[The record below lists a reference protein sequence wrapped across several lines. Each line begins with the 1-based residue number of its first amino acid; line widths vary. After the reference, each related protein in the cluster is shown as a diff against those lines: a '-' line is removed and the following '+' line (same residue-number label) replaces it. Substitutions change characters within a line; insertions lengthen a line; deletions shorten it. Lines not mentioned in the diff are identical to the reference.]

1 MTMRQIGT
9 FALQIEPATT
19 ARPTR
24 VSIVVSGAPQDDQTV
39 IHLSPDCVTL
49 DEFEGQINGL
59 QDELDLLRAEAR
71 RAFADNAGHA

>member
-1 MTMRQIGT
+1 MMRQIGT

-24 VSIVVSGAPQDDQTV
+24 VAIVVSGASQHEQAV
-39 IHLSPDCVTL
+39 MHLSPECLSL
-49 DEFEGQINGL
+49 DELEGQINGL

-71 RAFADNAGHA
+71 RAFMDSAGHA